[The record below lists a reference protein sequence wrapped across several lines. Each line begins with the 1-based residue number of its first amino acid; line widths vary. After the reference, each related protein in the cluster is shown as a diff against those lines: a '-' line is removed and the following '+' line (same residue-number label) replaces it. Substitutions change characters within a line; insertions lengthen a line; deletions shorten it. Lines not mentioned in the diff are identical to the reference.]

1 MAGALNLVQVT
12 SALTRETGAVAARE
26 AEGLELR
33 VGRGERKKKIRE
45 THSETN
51 PSCIAVLR
59 S

>member
-1 MAGALNLVQVT
+1 MATVSALNLVRVT

-26 AEGLELR
+26 E
-33 VGRGERKKKIRE
+33 KDIRE

-51 PSCIAVLR
+51 PSRTVVLR